1 MKTLT
6 SVEVGRAALRLALTS
21 TREEEQV
28 MRCQLEEVGMRSV
41 AVDFG
46 GQFLPS
52 IIKILEHAVVAAQRQ
67 HVVSEDHLGEGAVV
81 GAAQDALEQIK
92 VKCMGLNVGGKIGI
106 ARFKEHLCVAIYC
119 GVGVM
124 HLNEVTVG
132 MGHRSLPDMEK

>member
-1 MKTLT
+1 MKVLT
-6 SVEVGRAALRLALTS
+6 SVEVGRAALRLALTA
-21 TREEEQV
+21 TREEEQA
-28 MRCQLEEVGMRSV
+28 MRRTFEAAGMRSV

-52 IIKILEHAVVAAQRQ
+52 IAKILEHAVVAAQRQ
-67 HVVSEDHLGEGAVV
+67 RVVAEDHLGEGAVV
-81 GAAQDALEQIK
+81 GAAQEALEQIK

-106 ARFKEHLCVAIYC
+106 ARYKEHLCVAIYC

-132 MGHRSLPDMEK
+132 IGHRSLPDGTK